1 MLNYQRVLSLTV
13 GNLLPRIRNLGNL
26 GTAWHCSTVDAK
38 LSPSVYIC
46 ETSLTTI
53 LGRHLSQNPC
63 AILLDGDLTWPCF
76 CCAYNVISLHT
87 VDGCEILHHLGWLKP
102 YEKNHLN
109 QLGAGFRKHP
119 LYLYHSWPRG
129 QQLLEIKTS
138 LDPAGAPNSG
148 RFLEHQLAG
157 GFDPL
162 GINITWNHQPA
173 NHWRK

>member
-1 MLNYQRVLSLTV
+1 
-13 GNLLPRIRNLGNL
+13 
-26 GTAWHCSTVDAK
+26 
-38 LSPSVYIC
+38 
-46 ETSLTTI
+46 
-53 LGRHLSQNPC
+53 
-63 AILLDGDLTWPCF
+63 
-76 CCAYNVISLHT
+76 

-109 QLGAGFRKHP
+109 QLGAGFRNHP

-162 GINITWNHQPA
+162 GINIT
-173 NHWRK
+173 